1 MPHNFHKKHFSKPT
15 WCAFCEKFIWGLGKQ
30 GYGCKIC
37 YYPCHP
43 KCLDLITE
51 PCPGKK
57 VKWGK
62 KAIDNAKSKTVA
74 SPKDTVRKRGAS
86 RSDKEK
92 EVDII
97 PSVDSDSEEEVV
109 TTPKEKKMPNKLVSQ
124 PSLARIS
131 KGEIVEVA
139 EKIEDVYDIGKELGS
154 GAFSIVK
161 SCRHKKTGEEFAV
174 KIIRK
179 ENVKQDLHRLAIEMQ
194 VLESVKH
201 PNIIELK
208 EVFETNEM
216 LYIVTEIVTGENY
229 LIELLV
235 KVHTQKKMQLIL
247 LRNFLKHWIIF
258 MIKILFIV
266 I

>member
-1 MPHNFHKKHFSKPT
+1 MG
-15 WCAFCEKFIWGLGKQ
+15 GLGKQ

-139 EKIEDVYDIGKELGS
+139 EKIEDVYDIG
-154 GAFSIVK
+154 
-161 SCRHKKTGEEFAV
+161 
-174 KIIRK
+174 
-179 ENVKQDLHRLAIEMQ
+179 
-194 VLESVKH
+194 
-201 PNIIELK
+201 
-208 EVFETNEM
+208 
-216 LYIVTEIVTGENY
+216 TEIVTGG
-229 LIELLV
+229 ELFDRIVSKGSYTEKDAAHLV
-235 KVHTQKKMQLIL
+235 KKFLEALDYLHDKDIVHRDLKPENL
-247 LRNFLKHWIIF
+247 LLKSKDNDTD
-258 MIKILFIV
+258 IKLAAFGLSKIV
-266 I
+266 GQEVLM